1 MQIVSTQTEQVPM
14 RRVINTWWP
23 LAASWL
29 LMALE
34 LPAISAVMARLP
46 NPTIS
51 LAAYN
56 SIVFPLALIIES
68 PIIMLLA
75 ASTALSKDTASYR
88 KIRSFMLVTSAALTG
103 LHILIAFTPL
113 YYPVV
118 SGLLNADP
126 AIIEPARTG
135 MKIMLP
141 WTGAIA
147 FRRFHQGVL
156 IRFER
161 SRAVSLGTGVRLVS
175 NWLVLAIGYLNGSLA
190 GIIVGTSAVSVG
202 VISEAIYIGFTVR
215 PVIRTDLANAKPVE
229 PPLTLRAF
237 LAFYI
242 PLALT
247 SLLTLLV
254 NPITSAAV
262 NRMPERMG
270 SNAVW
275 SAVNG
280 LVFMLRSLG
289 MAFNEVV
296 VALLDEQFS
305 SPTLR
310 RFTTYLAIA
319 TTIAL
324 FLIAATPLAVIW
336 LETIIGLPP
345 ELAQLARLAIWLAL
359 PIPALNAFQSWY
371 QGTILFSKTTRAIPE
386 SILLYLLTVAIVLVG
401 GVIYGQIAGL
411 YIGAIAL
418 GSSMFVQTVWLWFR
432 SRQIRRQLQQRDE
445 IIAGQYT

>member
-1 MQIVSTQTEQVPM
+1 MQIISTQNEHAPM

-88 KIRSFMLVTSAALTG
+88 KIRSFMLVTSTALTG

-147 FRRFHQGVL
+147 FRRFNQGVL

-175 NWLVLAIGYLNGSLA
+175 NWLVLAFGYLNGSLA

-202 VISEAIYIGFTVR
+202 VISEAIYIGFTTR
-215 PVIRTDLANAKPVE
+215 PVIRTDLAKAKPVE

-237 LAFYI
+237 LTFYI

-336 LETIIGLPP
+336 LEKIIGLPP

-386 SILLYLLTVAIVLVG
+386 SILLYLLTVAIVLIG

-445 IIAGQYT
+445 ILAGQ

>member
-1 MQIVSTQTEQVPM
+1 MQIISTQNEHAPM

-88 KIRSFMLVTSAALTG
+88 KIRSFMLVTSTALTG

-147 FRRFHQGVL
+147 FRRFNQGVL

-175 NWLVLAIGYLNGSLA
+175 NWLVLAFGYLNGSLA

-202 VISEAIYIGFTVR
+202 VISEAIYIGFTTR
-215 PVIRTDLANAKPVE
+215 PVIHTDLAKAKPVE

-237 LAFYI
+237 LTFYI

-336 LETIIGLPP
+336 LEKIIGLPP

-386 SILLYLLTVAIVLVG
+386 SILLYLLTVAIVLIG

-445 IIAGQYT
+445 ILAGQ